1 MSIYSLIPLHDRA
14 RSFYSKAKIY
24 EDSTSGIKYLV
35 SYHTLVASFDHGR
48 MTKHWD
54 GYSQTTMRHIN
65 EAARQFVGMTV
76 TKKDWERMPVVPM
89 KKKIAVGF

>member
-1 MSIYSLIPLHDRA
+1 
-14 RSFYSKAKIY
+14 
-24 EDSTSGIKYLV
+24 
-35 SYHTLVASFDHGR
+35 

-89 KKKIAVGF
+89 QKKIAVGF